1 MNEDLGV
8 RINKYLSEAG
18 VCSRREADRLIEQG
32 LVFIDGNVAEN
43 GMKVMLNSV
52 VTVNGKIVSKVN
64 EQIYL
69 AFNKPAG
76 IVCTA
81 EKKEKN
87 NIIDYLNYP
96 KRLMYAGRLDKDSTG
111 LIIMTNDGELI
122 NKMMKA
128 RNHHEKEYIVTVKN
142 KIDDS
147 FINKMSSGV
156 YLSELEVTTRK
167 CKVTKIDD
175 FTFKIILTQGLNR
188 QIRRMCAELGNSVK
202 KLHRVRIMN
211 IFLNDLKEG
220 KYRNLTEEEL
230 CKLKS
235 LL

>member
-1 MNEDLGV
+1 MNDNLGV

-43 GMKVMLNSV
+43 GMKVMPGNV

-111 LIIMTNDGELI
+111 LIIMTNDGDLI

-188 QIRRMCAELGNSVK
+188 QIRRMCTELGNSVK
-202 KLHRVRIMN
+202 KLNRVRIMN

-220 KYRNLTEEEL
+220 KYRNLSDEEL